1 MPNSGWLRYK
11 SFHIWYLK
19 WLRRFDFCV
28 CSCYCCA
35 ALYANCGNL
44 TSTGFTQFRLEIAHC
59 RNVRGLGKSMVVFGL
74 FEKLRNYNERS
85 TKFESLYH
93 EKKYLEEENGKMVAL
108 QISPKIEFVWIWVD
122 RRPQNYK
129 GLYGILQLLQGS
141 HLDNFPLKTL
151 KLG

>member
-1 MPNSGWLRYK
+1 
-11 SFHIWYLK
+11 
-19 WLRRFDFCV
+19 
-28 CSCYCCA
+28 
-35 ALYANCGNL
+35 
-44 TSTGFTQFRLEIAHC
+44 
-59 RNVRGLGKSMVVFGL
+59 MVVFGL

-141 HLDNFPLKTL
+141 HLDNFLLKTL
-151 KLG
+151 KLVWVAFHSLPFQLKCLDFQSNQYTLFQNGGCLR